1 MLEKCKHFEVFQQ
14 LFRKYILMLLHLC
27 PKNLN
32 VQIFAIRML
41 GIRRSLK
48 YRIKHP
54 VIISSQKSS
63 CKLMHKSES
72 QKYTFWS
79 QNNGSNLDQSIVSQ
93 LQFLKSGNK
102 IICIWLWQR
111 NKLECGDHLLMVCL
125 PWQPRPKAV
134 LEIFFSEATIHY
146 YPLQE
151 TTNCSEYYIEQRE
164 QSYPYK

>member
-111 NKLECGDHLLMVCL
+111 NKLECGDHLLSWYVCHDSRDRKQCL
-125 PWQPRPKAV
+125 R
-134 LEIFFSEATIHY
+134 FFSQKQQYIITLSKKPQTA
-146 YPLQE
+146 PN
-151 TTNCSEYYIEQRE
+151 TT
-164 QSYPYK
+164 